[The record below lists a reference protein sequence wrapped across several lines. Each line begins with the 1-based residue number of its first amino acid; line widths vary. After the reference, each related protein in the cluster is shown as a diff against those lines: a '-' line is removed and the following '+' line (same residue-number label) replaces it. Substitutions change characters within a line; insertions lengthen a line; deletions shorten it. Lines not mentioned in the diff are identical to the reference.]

1 VCVLNLL
8 FQHIFCCEVYISF
21 NQSSKFIGKISRIT
35 KVAFVDKWSLFRES
49 ETTYLDKLRLAFVD
63 RKPLFAG
70 VVMYRFYCIIMLTEN
85 AVYIYFAMSKLKL
98 Q

>member
-1 VCVLNLL
+1 
-8 FQHIFCCEVYISF
+8 
-21 NQSSKFIGKISRIT
+21 
-35 KVAFVDKWSLFRES
+35 VAFVDKCSLFGAS
-49 ETTYLDKLRLAFVD
+49 ETTYLDKLRLASVD

-70 VVMYRFYCIIMLTEN
+70 VVMYRFDCIIMLTEN